1 MINFVESLT
10 QEHPVL
16 LTGHSLGK
24 RNGGAINRVF
34 SQCRRLEKTAGH

>member
-10 QEHPVL
+10 QEHPAL
-16 LTGHSLGK
+16 LTGHTLGK

-34 SQCRRLEKTAGH
+34 SQWPWVGKTAGH